1 MITPEQI
8 SDNELLDFL
17 TWYYDHYQ
25 ETESRVDLMAISAAG
40 HFHMTQKTAAPLVR
54 RAVTLGFLERTGKDT
69 VIMASGTA
77 KRKKR

>member
-8 SDNELLDFL
+8 SDSELLDFL
-17 TWYYDHYQ
+17 VWYYDHYQ

-69 VIMASGTA
+69 VKMASGTA

>member
-40 HFHMTQKTAAPLVR
+40 HFHMTQKTATPLVR
-54 RAVTLGFLERTGKDT
+54 RAIKLGFLERDGKDT
-69 VIMASGTA
+69 VKWPSGTTT
-77 KRKKR
+77 KKKR

>member
-17 TWYYDHYQ
+17 VWYYGHYN

-40 HFHMTQKTAAPLVR
+40 HFHMTQKTATPLVR
-54 RAVTLGFLERTGKDT
+54 RAVTL
-69 VIMASGTA
+69 
-77 KRKKR
+77 

>member
-1 MITPEQI
+1 MRADEITDTQ
-8 SDNELLDFL
+8 LRDFL
-17 TWYYDHYQ
+17 DWYKDHYQ
-25 ETESRVDLMAISAAG
+25 VTGDRVDLIAISAAG

-69 VIMASGTA
+69 VKMASGTA

>member
-8 SDNELLDFL
+8 SDSELLDFL
-17 TWYYDHYQ
+17 VWYFDHYG
-25 ETESRVDLMAISAAG
+25 ESEARTDLMAISAAG

-54 RAVTLGFLERTGKDT
+54 RAVTLGLLERTGKDT
-69 VIMASGTA
+69 VKMASGTA

>member
-8 SDNELLDFL
+8 SDSELLDFL
-17 TWYYDHYQ
+17 VWYFDHYG
-25 ETESRVDLMAISAAG
+25 ETETRTDLMAISAAG

-54 RAVTLGFLERTGKDT
+54 RAITLGFLERTGKDT